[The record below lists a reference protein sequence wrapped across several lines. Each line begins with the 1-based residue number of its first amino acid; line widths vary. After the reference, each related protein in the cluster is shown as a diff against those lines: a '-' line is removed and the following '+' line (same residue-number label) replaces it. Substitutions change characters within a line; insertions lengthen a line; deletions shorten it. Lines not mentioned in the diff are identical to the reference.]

1 MLISVC
7 ICTYQRPVLLR
18 GLLEELAKQCTE
30 GCFEFEIIIVDN
42 DAETSARDVV
52 AEIKTRVPFS
62 ITYATEPRRSISYA
76 RNKSLACARGEL
88 IAFIDDDEF
97 PEHNW
102 LLKHFN
108 AWKEHKVAGVLG
120 PVRPFFEQGTPA
132 WVKKGGFYNRPEHE
146 TGFVMHWTEC
156 RTGNVLLD
164 RKIIAGLDPV
174 FSPEFGTG
182 GSDVDFFRRQ
192 MANGHKF
199 IWCNEAV
206 VHEHVPL
213 KRCKRTVLM
222 SRALLR
228 GRNSFRHPERR
239 VKNVLK
245 AMVAAPTYIVV
256 MPFLQLAGHHL
267 FMRYLIKTCDHV
279 GRLLA
284 ACGVHPIKQ
293 REM

>member
-1 MLISVC
+1 MHISVC
-7 ICTYQRPVLLR
+7 VCSYQRPALLR
-18 GLLEELAKQCTE
+18 RLLEELGKQRTDR
-30 GCFEFEIIIVDN
+30 CFGFEVIVVDN
-42 DAETSARDVV
+42 DAQNSAREVV
-52 AEIKTRVPFS
+52 MEIQARVPFS
-62 ITYATEPRRSISYA
+62 VTYLTEPRQSISHA
-76 RNKSLACARGEL
+76 RNRSLERATGEL

-97 PEHNW
+97 PEPDW
-102 LLKHFN
+102 LFKLFE
-108 AWKEHKVAGVLG
+108 AWSNYKVAGVLG
-120 PVRPFFEQGTPA
+120 PVRPFFEQGAPG
-132 WVKKGGFYNRPEHE
+132 WVKRGGFYNRPEHE
-146 TGFVMHWTEC
+146 TGFVMPWTEC
-156 RTGNVLLD
+156 RTGNVLFD
-164 RKIIAGLDPV
+164 GKIIAGLDPV

-192 MANGHKF
+192 MALGRTF
-199 IWCNEAV
+199 IWCNEAI

-228 GRNSFRHPERR
+228 GRNSFRHRERR
-239 VKNVLK
+239 IKNVLK
-245 AMVAAPTYIVV
+245 SVVAAPLYVLA

-284 ACGVHPIKQ
+284 ALGVHPIKQ